1 MEERAGL
8 MKMYRHI
15 HGAVEVILTDR
26 FKKQSTK
33 K

>member
-1 MEERAGL
+1 MKETAGL
-8 MKMYRHI
+8 MKGCPHPHAM
-15 HGAVEVILTDR
+15 VEVILTDS